1 MNIAQAKALHFPVVQ
16 ENGAVAECEAL
27 LAFDCSRMGKSY
39 LIYTDN
45 SVDESGAL
53 TLFASAYRKD
63 SLAKGAGTLRKA
75 DLLPIQ
81 PKQNGHLSM
90 RRWKQ
95 QQEAKPCTHRYPLLA
110 T

>member
-53 TLFASAYRKD
+53 TLFASAYHKD

-81 PKQNGHLSM
+81 TKAEWALIDAAL
-90 RRWKQ
+90 
-95 QQEAKPCTHRYPLLA
+95 EAA
-110 T
+110 TRG